1 MTHSN
6 AVGHDVD
13 SWCTR
18 CKLIL
23 AHTVEAMIGGKITRV
38 HCNTCRS
45 QHAYRPRPPGEPA
58 APSRADRP
66 AVSRS
71 ARPTAAAAR
80 ASEYA
85 TLLSGRDTSS
95 ARAYATADRFAPKE
109 LIVHP
114 IFGLGIVMILKDRT
128 KIDVL
133 FQDGLK
139 TLVHSH

>member
-1 MTHSN
+1 MSHTN

-23 AHTVEAMIGGKITRV
+23 AHTVEAMIGSKITRV
-38 HCNTCRS
+38 HCNTCQS
-45 QHAYRPRPPGEPA
+45 QHAYRPHPPGEQPA
-58 APSRADRP
+58 SSRADRP
-66 AVSRS
+66 AVQRA
-71 ARPTAAAAR
+71 ARPTPTPGAN
-80 ASEYA
+80 EYA

-95 ARAYATADRFAPKE
+95 ARAYATQDRFAPND
-109 LIVHP
+109 LIAHP
-114 IFGLGIVMILKDRT
+114 IFGLGVVMTLKDRT

-133 FQDGLK
+133 FREGLK

>member
-1 MTHSN
+1 MTRTI
-6 AVGHDVD
+6 AVGQDVD

-23 AHTVEAMIGGKITRV
+23 AHTVESMIGNKITRV

-45 QHAYRPRPPGEPA
+45 QHAYRPHPPGEHL

-66 AVSRS
+66 AGQR
-71 ARPTAAAAR
+71 AAR
-80 ASEYA
+80 VTPATARADEYA

-95 ARAYATADRFAPKE
+95 ARAYGTQDRFAPND

-114 IFGLGIVMILKDRT
+114 TFGLGVVRMLKDRT

-133 FQDGLK
+133 FRDGMK
-139 TLVHSH
+139 TLLHSR

>member
-1 MTHSN
+1 MTHSI
-6 AVGHDVD
+6 AVGQDVD

-23 AHTVEAMIGGKITRV
+23 AHTVESMIGTKITRV

-45 QHAYRPRPPGEPA
+45 QHTYRPHPPGEHPA
-58 APSRADRP
+58 SSRADRP
-66 AVSRS
+66 AVQRA
-71 ARPTAAAAR
+71 ARVSSAAAR
-80 ASEYA
+80 ADEYA

-95 ARAYATADRFAPKE
+95 ARAYATQARFAPDD

-114 IFGLGIVMILKDRT
+114 SFGLGVVRLLKDRT

-133 FQDGLK
+133 FRDGMK
-139 TLVHSH
+139 TLLHGG